1 MVIRAMRNCRLE
13 RIGVE
18 EASSTDKVILV
29 KQPHK
34 HERKSLVEIGNEH
47 SGAACVQ
54 VLKQNSAL
62 SVWKQQRSQVA
73 VEERDRGK
81 GFEVEVRGSG
91 ETGAI
96 EPCGPIKLWAF
107 TINHMGSHWRARAE
121 DLHSWCQFSQESP
134 WLLCE
139 ERNIEGQQTH
149 RKIPSH
155 LCH

>member
-34 HERKSLVEIGNEH
+34 HKRKSLVEIGNEH

-62 SVWKQQRSQVA
+62 SV
-73 VEERDRGK
+73 
-81 GFEVEVRGSG
+81 
-91 ETGAI
+91 
-96 EPCGPIKLWAF
+96 
-107 TINHMGSHWRARAE
+107 
-121 DLHSWCQFSQESP
+121 
-134 WLLCE
+134 
-139 ERNIEGQQTH
+139 
-149 RKIPSH
+149 
-155 LCH
+155 